1 MFTFFFRGGRQ
12 NNPVV
17 GPWATTQNL
26 SLEAQLKAGVRVLDF
41 RCGYV
46 GLDAQNYDHVA
57 DGVAIVHDKYR
68 TSISLRQALVS
79 VKQFVQEHPRYLSI
93 YLLTIYLPLYL
104 YGSLCVFVSNVD
116 KRRRL

>member
-1 MFTFFFRGGRQ
+1 M
-12 NNPVV
+12 V

-57 DGVAIVHDKYR
+57 DGIAIVHDKFR
-68 TSISLRQALVS
+68 TTLSLREALES
-79 VKQFVQEHPRYLSI
+79 VKQFVQDHPR
-93 YLLTIYLPLYL
+93 
-104 YGSLCVFVSNVD
+104 
-116 KRRRL
+116 

>member
-1 MFTFFFRGGRQ
+1 MDRPALFYFADNINPAPNQTRRQ

-46 GLDAQNYDHVA
+46 GPDAQKNDHVA
-57 DGVAIVHDKYR
+57 DGVAVVHDKHR
-68 TSISLRQALVS
+68 TTLSLREALGS
-79 VKQFVQEHPRYLSI
+79 VNQFVQEHPR
-93 YLLTIYLPLYL
+93 
-104 YGSLCVFVSNVD
+104 
-116 KRRRL
+116 

>member
-1 MFTFFFRGGRQ
+1 MLSVDRASSVSDDPPPPLSLLRWQ

-26 SLEAQLKAGVRVLDF
+26 SLEEQLKAGVRVLDF

-57 DGVAIVHDKYR
+57 DGIAVVHDKFR
-68 TSISLRQALVS
+68 TKLSLREALES
-79 VKQFVQEHPRYLSI
+79 VKQFVQDHPR
-93 YLLTIYLPLYL
+93 
-104 YGSLCVFVSNVD
+104 
-116 KRRRL
+116 

>member
-1 MFTFFFRGGRQ
+1 MTPPQGSECYHIMPCVKQIQIKSLVCTAFFFFYDTWQ

-26 SLEAQLKAGVRVLDF
+26 SVEAQLKAGVRVLDF

-57 DGVAIVHDKYR
+57 DGVAIVHDKHR
-68 TSISLRQALVS
+68 TSISLRQALRA
-79 VKQFVQEHPRYLSI
+79 VKQFVKEHPRYL
-93 YLLTIYLPLYL
+93 
-104 YGSLCVFVSNVD
+104 
-116 KRRRL
+116 